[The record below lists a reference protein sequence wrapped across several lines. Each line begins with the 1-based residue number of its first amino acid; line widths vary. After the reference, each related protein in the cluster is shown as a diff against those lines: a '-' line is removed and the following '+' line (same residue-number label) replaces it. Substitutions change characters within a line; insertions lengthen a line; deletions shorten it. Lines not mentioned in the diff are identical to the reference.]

1 MSWGKIAFS
10 ALLSVLLL
18 ILFFTERSYSP
29 IRLQFEL
36 STEKDIEFE
45 VFYTSSEKQAFVAGK
60 SISYLY
66 RASKSGSIYF
76 DLPVEHLHK
85 VRIDFGVKPG
95 DVRID
100 NIKVSGKSHFY
111 LTDFDNISPN
121 DIDRYTANGGLVLS
135 SQKIDPYIIFNTPIQ
150 VDAAKKLAFKKGL
163 GYFAI
168 IFAFIAFAVLYIL
181 LGYFEKSK
189 HKRANAFLLFLF
201 FSFLLIPASKIN
213 KEDKAPEENRMLAK
227 FPSLITEKKIN
238 NNFGIEF
245 ETWFNDRFYMRKQL
259 VRLYN
264 KITAGVNRNLFK
276 EKVLVGKDGWSF
288 NINDDGVK
296 NYQNVKLFS
305 DKELEK
311 LTLYLSSID
320 HWCKANNKK
329 FYFFVAPDNHKIY
342 GEYFRFARK
351 IKPDSESRIFQLIH
365 YLQKNTGVEII
376 YPYEAFLEAKND
388 GPWLYYKN
396 DAHWTYYGAF
406 LGYKELMKSV
416 YRDFQIAPIS
426 YTELDTYY
434 HPYGESNLLYPGGI
448 PLDSTT
454 VYHKLRLE
462 NNYTANNRAVI
473 TEDLYL
479 NNNQGK
485 GSLFMLRD
493 SFGNVLE
500 PYLGNT
506 FEHVVMKWRYNI
518 TREDLQYI
526 TEKDI
531 DVVVLLAVE
540 RLVPS
545 ILYSTFP
552 KD

>member
-1 MSWGKIAFS
+1 
-10 ALLSVLLL
+10 L
-18 ILFFTERSYSP
+18 
-29 IRLQFEL
+29 
-36 STEKDIEFE
+36 
-45 VFYTSSEKQAFVAGK
+45 
-60 SISYLY
+60 
-66 RASKSGSIYF
+66 
-76 DLPVEHLHK
+76 
-85 VRIDFGVKPG
+85 
-95 DVRID
+95 
-100 NIKVSGKSHFY
+100 
-111 LTDFDNISPN
+111 
-121 DIDRYTANGGLVLS
+121 
-135 SQKIDPYIIFNTPIQ
+135 
-150 VDAAKKLAFKKGL
+150 
-163 GYFAI
+163 
-168 IFAFIAFAVLYIL
+168 
-181 LGYFEKSK
+181 
-189 HKRANAFLLFLF
+189 
-201 FSFLLIPASKIN
+201 
-213 KEDKAPEENRMLAK
+213 
-227 FPSLITEKKIN
+227 
-238 NNFGIEF
+238 
-245 ETWFNDRFYMRKQL
+245 
-259 VRLYN
+259 
-264 KITAGVNRNLFK
+264 
-276 EKVLVGKDGWSF
+276 
-288 NINDDGVK
+288 
-296 NYQNVKLFS
+296 
-305 DKELEK
+305 
-311 LTLYLSSID
+311 
-320 HWCKANNKK
+320 
-329 FYFFVAPDNHKIY
+329 
-342 GEYFRFARK
+342 
-351 IKPDSESRIFQLIH
+351 
-365 YLQKNTGVEII
+365 EII
-376 YPYEAFLEAKND
+376 YPYEAFLAAKND

-396 DAHWTYYGAF
+396 DAHWTYYGAY

-518 TREDLQYI
+518 SREDLQYI